1 MACGLRPPSGAKSK
15 AFLLTD
21 NWDDWFTYSTMYAL
35 HVYDADGEMHSVG
48 SVKIGQFNMKEEQRR
63 AAIRHTDELQSA
75 RRGPLDFPVKSAGT
89 FSRLF

>member
-1 MACGLRPPSGAKSK
+1 MYFRVLENGVRPPSGAKSK

-63 AAIRHTDELQSA
+63 AAIRK
-75 RRGPLDFPVKSAGT
+75 DFSKPV
-89 FSRLF
+89 